1 MFIIAAASVAIIGD
15 KFSTRH
21 MFLSSNLGQG
31 YIVLLTTKTAGAQYA
46 GVHLAVTG
54 VYTGD
59 ALLLRWT
66 PIMLLTVP
74 PRGMANEQSVSQER
88 MSQRRRNVQSP

>member
-1 MFIIAAASVAIIGD
+1 MLCRLTIPPNSLASISLWGTIWLSTKFNQRAMFIIAAASVAIIGD

-46 GVHLAVTG
+46 GVHLAVAG

-59 ALLLRWT
+59 ALLLR
-66 PIMLLTVP
+66 
-74 PRGMANEQSVSQER
+74 
-88 MSQRRRNVQSP
+88 

>member
-1 MFIIAAASVAIIGD
+1 MPPNSLASISLWGTIWLSKKHNQRAIFIIAAASVAIIGD

-46 GVHLAVTG
+46 GVHLAVAG

-59 ALLLRWT
+59 ALLLR
-66 PIMLLTVP
+66 
-74 PRGMANEQSVSQER
+74 
-88 MSQRRRNVQSP
+88 

>member
-1 MFIIAAASVAIIGD
+1 MLCRLTVPPNSLASISLWGTIWLSTKYNQRAIFIIAAASVAIIGD

-46 GVHLAVTG
+46 GVHLAVAG

-59 ALLLRWT
+59 ALLLR
-66 PIMLLTVP
+66 
-74 PRGMANEQSVSQER
+74 
-88 MSQRRRNVQSP
+88 